1 MEAHGAGALRC
12 RGCGHVHPRIEGI
25 PVLFRDPSRIDAFG
39 LLLALEPVDPLVAL
53 ARGGPD
59 GAPLAHLLEQLSA
72 YLGTWESGFEPLL
85 EKLRALR
92 RVDLSLELGCG
103 TGRALVE
110 LARTSGIA
118 IGLDRSGTVLR
129 VARRLLRGEELSY
142 ARRMAGRE
150 YLVASFRGEAAA
162 NAQLVCA
169 DALDAP
175 FAPEVFDRVVAL
187 NLLDNVP
194 SPRALLHHLHLLTA
208 PGGEIVLS
216 SPFAWRDGIVEAG
229 ERLEGPD
236 PASAL
241 GEEMRKL
248 GWKVED
254 SDELA
259 WTLRRDA
266 RSASVY
272 RVHYV
277 RARKGQSRA

>member
-1 MEAHGAGALRC
+1 MEPHGADALRC
-12 RGCGHVHPRIEGI
+12 RGCGRVHPLIGGI
-25 PVLFRDPSRIDAFG
+25 PVLFADPSRIDAFG
-39 LLLALEPVDPLVAL
+39 LLVALEPVETLAAL

-59 GAPLAHLLEQLSA
+59 EAPLPHLLDQLSA
-72 YLGTWESGFEPLL
+72 YLGAWESGFEAFIG
-85 EKLRALR
+85 KLRGLP
-92 RVDLSLELGCG
+92 RVERSLELGCG

-110 LARTSGIA
+110 LSRTSRLA
-118 IGLDRSGTVLR
+118 VGLDRSGAMLR
-129 VARRLLRGEELSY
+129 TARRLLRGEELPY

-150 YLVASFRGEAAA
+150 YLQASVRGEAAP

-169 DALDAP
+169 DAMDAP
-175 FAPEVFDRVVAL
+175 FAPGVFDRVVAL

-194 SPRALLHHLHLLTA
+194 SPRALLHQLHLLTA

-216 SPFAWRDGIVEAG
+216 SPFAWRDGIVDAG
-229 ERLEGPD
+229 ERLAGVD
-236 PASAL
+236 PAEAL

-248 GWKVED
+248 GWRIDD

-266 RSASVY
+266 RSASAY

-277 RARKGQSRA
+277 RARRS